1 MAQTELPCR
10 ETVGARSSQDG
21 LFSTA
26 LQPSPEGVG
35 LSKVMGFSH
44 INTFIPS
51 KKLWQGTI
59 VTHRYRWGQKPRHV
73 GHPAQGDMGGW

>member
-26 LQPSPEGVG
+26 LQPSLEGVG

-51 KKLWQGTI
+51 KKL
-59 VTHRYRWGQKPRHV
+59 
-73 GHPAQGDMGGW
+73 